1 MKTAIFRKFIQLLI
15 MALALNSVILYIVT
29 SSVILKNSR
38 EDMEFTLET
47 MDSALEYEG
56 DLKAQAEKFTRA
68 ASLNNS
74 RLTIIRPD
82 GVVEADTGVRDASE
96 LDNHMQREEIQ
107 EALQD
112 GVGDAR
118 RRSKTLGQE
127 MLYVAIQSSYSDC
140 ILRLAVPYT
149 GMREYTIMLLP
160 AILLSFTV
168 ALIGSVLEA
177 DRFSQSIT
185 KPLLEISREM
195 IKVNGDYTDFHFEK
209 CEYPEINVI
218 ADTTTRMSTN
228 VREYLNRLEQEK
240 QIRQEFFSNA
250 SHELKTPITSIRGY
264 VELLDTPMADNAEMR
279 KDFLSRIKKEA
290 VRMTRLIDDILMI
303 SRLESGGAQAEL
315 KDIRTL
321 EIAREAASSVEG
333 MAKERQIQVET
344 DADDFLICADARQ
357 MEELFT
363 NLLSNAVKYNLDGG
377 RVWLSLKKERK
388 DMVLI
393 VSDNGVGIPKESLG
407 RIFERFY
414 RVDKGRSRKQ
424 GGTGLGLSI
433 VKHIV
438 NFYHGTVK
446 VVSSQ
451 EEGKRG
457 TSFIVRLPI
466 AKEQTGPLIQN
477 RNCG

>member
-250 SHELKTPITSIRGY
+250 SHELKTPITSIQGY
-264 VELLDTPMADNAEMR
+264 AELLESGMIQDDGL
-279 KDFLSRIKKEA
+279 KLDFAKRIKKEA
-290 VRMTRLIDDILMI
+290 AGMTGLINDILMI
-303 SRLESGGAQAEL
+303 SRLESMDAEVMFSDVRISVLLQEIMDSL
-315 KDIRTL
+315 KPL
-321 EIAREAASSVEG
+321 AASC
-333 MAKERQIQVET
+333 QV
-344 DADDFLICADARQ
+344 FLHVDCKPLCIRANLQQ
-357 MEELFT
+357 MKELFT
-363 NLLSNAVKYNLDGG
+363 NLATNAIKYNRPGG
-377 RVWLSLKKERK
+377 QVWITVGEQGDDMLVRVK
-388 DMVLI
+388 
-393 VSDNGVGIPKESLG
+393 DNGVGIPKESLD

-433 VKHIV
+433 VKHIG
-438 NFYHGTVK
+438 NFYHRTNHVTSELDKGTEFTV
-446 VVSSQ
+446 
-451 EEGKRG
+451 
-457 TSFIVRLPI
+457 TI
-466 AKEQTGPLIQN
+466 PLDMHK
-477 RNCG
+477 